1 MRQIIA
7 AAAMSAFL
15 VGCSQQTADQ
25 AATTPPPSPA
35 PAPVPAVAVDPA
47 LTGFVHDKGA
57 DLFGYYYPSREVKVG
72 NYKLDHLHIAGEMG
86 FGEWESGARTRTF
99 GPVMLEFVDVTSPTR
114 TNALGAQV
122 YSVTIRV
129 LPTAYLV
136 EPGRIRFV
144 GTEPHLGEVRLDLA
158 LDTAALNRAR
168 KNANKANSPVEVV
181 LKGGLQVGTNPF
193 ADLGWNWFGGD

>member
-1 MRQIIA
+1 MRTVFVAVSMATFLA
-7 AAAMSAFL
+7 A
-15 VGCSQQTADQ
+15 CSPQ
-25 AATTPPPSPA
+25 AADKASSPPPPSPA
-35 PAPVPAVAVDPA
+35 PAPVPAVAADPA
-47 LTGFVHDKGA
+47 VTGFVHAKGA
-57 DLFGYYYPSREVKVG
+57 DLFGYYYPTREVKVG

-86 FGEWESGARTRTF
+86 FGEWEGGARTKTF

-122 YSVTIRV
+122 YSVTLRV

-158 LDTAALNRAR
+158 LDAAALTRAR
-168 KNANKANSPVEVV
+168 NNANSANTPQEVV